1 VDYSYDVI
9 NKILKWHHRGAA
21 IPVIR
26 ITKADDL
33 GVENDGTRALYEALK
48 KEKLTIL
55 ALGPMTNIATLIQ
68 NHPDIIPQ
76 IEKISICAARTPGL
90 LFNPETEN

>member
-1 VDYSYDVI
+1 MTWV
-9 NKILKWHHRGAA
+9 LKMMERERYMKLW
-21 IPVIR
+21 
-26 ITKADDL
+26 
-33 GVENDGTRALYEALK
+33 

-76 IEKISICAARTPGL
+76 IEKISI
-90 LFNPETEN
+90 